1 MAKPEIKKEIPT
13 KYLREAEAT
22 AYLGFKSPRTLRN
35 MRFRGNGPSFLKQGR
50 HVIYRVEDLE
60 DWLDKKAVLK
70 TRTSDKGT
78 LLSGSEAAK

>member
-1 MAKPEIKKEIPT
+1 MAKLEIKKEIPT

-35 MRFRGNGPSFLKQGR
+35 MRFRGNGPSFLKQAR

-60 DWLDKKAVLK
+60 AWLDKKAVLK
-70 TRTSDKGT
+70 TRTSEEGT
-78 LLSGSEAAK
+78 PLSASEATK